1 MANMLFE
8 IGVVI
13 IGATLLAYI
22 ARLFRQPMVLGY
34 VIAGF
39 VIGPYAAG
47 VITSTETIAL
57 LSELGIAFL
66 LFIVGLEI
74 DFSKIR
80 NTGVKACIMGTGQVI
95 FTAIAGFAIAAL
107 FGFNAMESFYIAMAL
122 TFSSTMIVI
131 KLMSDRGSLDT
142 TYGRLV
148 VGVLLIQDVIAIF
161 ILALLPN
168 LGSTSLQLMGISA
181 AKGVVIFASAY
192 LAARTILP
200 AILKISARSTELLFL
215 SAVSWLFA
223 FAFFADFLGYSIAIG
238 AFVAGVSLASSSYKL
253 EVVSRVKSLRDF
265 FATVFF
271 VSLGMQLALPSLSV
285 MILPVIVFSLFVIIG
300 NPVIVAIIGLM
311 LGYSKRISVMAGLP
325 VGQISEFS
333 LILVALGVRLGHVG
347 SGVSAIIVAVAAVT
361 ITATTY
367 VIKYDEGIYRL
378 LKALFHFR
386 PDGDSERAQKRKY
399 DVILCGYN
407 RIGYSI
413 ANRLKELGKS
423 FVIVD
428 FDPDVIARLKKENMP
443 CIYGD
448 IGDVELLG
456 RLNIPDAELVVSTVP
471 TTYENELLIKEAQK
485 GRTIAV
491 VTSNQVDAALRLYN
505 YGANYVILPHFL
517 GGEHVAMLL
526 EKFNH
531 LPSVMQHKFEH
542 MKELHR
548 RKLLGHEHP
557 L

>member
-8 IGVVI
+8 IGTVI

-22 ARLFRQPMVLGY
+22 ARIFRQPMILGY
-34 VIAGF
+34 IIAGF
-39 VIGPYAAG
+39 LVGPYAAG
-47 VITSTETIAL
+47 IITSTETIAL

-74 DFSKIR
+74 DFKMIR
-80 NTGVKACIMGTGQVI
+80 DSGAKACIMGIGQVV

-107 FGFNAMESFYIAMAL
+107 FAFNAMESFYIAMAL
-122 TFSSTMIVI
+122 AFSSTMIVI
-131 KLMSDRGSLDT
+131 KLMSDKGTLDT

-148 VGVLLIQDVIAIF
+148 VGILLIQDVIAIF
-161 ILALLPN
+161 ALALLPN
-168 LGSTSLQLMGISA
+168 LGSSSLQLLLISIAKGIAIFAAAYAA
-181 AKGVVIFASAY
+181 AKTV
-192 LAARTILP
+192 LP
-200 AILKISARSTELLFL
+200 AIFRISARSTELLFL

-265 FATVFF
+265 FATIFF
-271 VSLGMQLALPSLSV
+271 VSLGMQLAVPSIGE
-285 MILPVIVFSLFVIIG
+285 MIIPAVVFSLFVIIG
-300 NPVIVAIIGLM
+300 NPIIVAL
-311 LGYSKRISVMAGLP
+311 LGMTVGYNKRISVMAGLP
-325 VGQISEFS
+325 IGQVSEFS
-333 LILVALGVRLGHVG
+333 LILVALGVTLGHVG
-347 SGVSAIIVAVAAVT
+347 SSVSAIIVAVAAVT

-367 VIKYDEGIYRL
+367 VIKYDERIYRF
-378 LKALFHFR
+378 LKDSFHLT
-386 PDGDSERAQKRKY
+386 PSGNLEKATKRRY
-399 DVILCGYN
+399 DVVLCGYN

-413 ANRLKELGKS
+413 ANKLKELGKS

-428 FDPDVIARLKKENMP
+428 FDPDVISRLKKESMP
-443 CIYGD
+443 CVYGD
-448 IGDVELLG
+448 IGDVEFL
-456 RLNIPDAELVVSTVP
+456 RKLNIPEAELVVSTVP
-471 TTYENELLIKEAQK
+471 TIYENELLIREAQK
-485 GRTIAV
+485 GSAIAV
-491 VTSNQVDAALRLYN
+491 VTSNQVDAALKLYDF
-505 YGANYVILPHFL
+505 GANYVILPHFL
-517 GGEHVAMLL
+517 GGEHVALLL

>member
-13 IGATLLAYI
+13 MGATFLAYI

-34 VIAGF
+34 LIAGF
-39 VIGPYAAG
+39 AVGPYAAG
-47 VITSTETIAL
+47 LITSTETISL

-66 LFIVGLEI
+66 LFLVGLEI
-74 DFSKIR
+74 DFRMIR
-80 NTGVKACIMGTGQVI
+80 GSGAKACIMGTGQVV
-95 FTAIAGFAIAAL
+95 FTAIAGFAIAAM
-107 FGFNAMESFYIAMAL
+107 FGFGAMESFYIAIAL

-148 VGVLLIQDVIAIF
+148 IGMLLIQDVIAIF

-168 LGSTSLQLMGISA
+168 LEHSSLEPIAISV
-181 AKGVVIFASAY
+181 AKGVVIFAAAY
-192 LAARTILP
+192 VAAKTILP
-200 AILKISARSTELLFL
+200 VILRISARSTELLFL

-271 VSLGMQLALPSLSV
+271 VSLGMQLALPSLSG
-285 MILPVIVFSLFVIIG
+285 MILPVVVFSLFVIIG
-300 NPVIVAIIGLM
+300 NPIIVALIGLM
-311 LGYSKRISVMAGLP
+311 LGYNKRISIMAGLP
-325 VGQISEFS
+325 IGQISEFS
-333 LILVALGVRLGHVG
+333 LILIALGVQLGHVG
-347 SGVSAIIVAVAAVT
+347 SGISAIIVAVAAIT

-367 VIKYDEGIYRL
+367 VIKYDERIYRFIKEIL
-378 LKALFHFR
+378 HFR
-386 PDGDSERAQKRKY
+386 PDGDFEKVQKKRY

-413 ANRLKELGKS
+413 ANKLKELGKS

-428 FDPDVIARLKKENMP
+428 FDPDVIAKLKKENTP

-448 IGDVELLG
+448 VGDVELL
-456 RLNIPDAELVVSTVP
+456 RKLNIPDAQLVVSTVP
-471 TTYENELLIKEAQK
+471 TIYENELLIREAQK

-491 VTSNQVDAALRLYN
+491 VTSNKVDTALKLYN
-505 YGANYVILPHFL
+505 LGANYVILPHFL
-517 GGEHVAMLL
+517 GGEHVALLL

-557 L
+557 A

>member
-13 IGATLLAYI
+13 MGATLLAYL

-34 VIAGF
+34 IIAGF

-47 VITSTETIAL
+47 LITSTETIAL

-74 DFSKIR
+74 DFKMIR
-80 NTGVKACIMGTGQVI
+80 DSGAKACIMGTGQVA
-95 FTAIAGFAIAAL
+95 FTAIAGFALAAL
-107 FGFNAMESFYIAMAL
+107 FGFSAIESFYIAMAL

-148 VGVLLIQDVIAIF
+148 IGMLLIQDVIAIF
-161 ILALLPN
+161 VLALLPN
-168 LGSTSLQLMGISA
+168 LGHSSPQLIALSV
-181 AKGVVIFASAY
+181 AKGVLIFAAAY
-192 LAARTILP
+192 VSARTILP
-200 AILKISARSTELLFL
+200 AILRISARSTELLFL

-271 VSLGMQLALPSLSV
+271 VSLGMQLALPSLSGMAV
-285 MILPVIVFSLFVIIG
+285 PAAVFSLFVIIG
-300 NPVIVAIIGLM
+300 NPIIVAVIGLM
-311 LGYSKRISVMAGLP
+311 LGYNRRISIMAGLP
-325 VGQISEFS
+325 IGQVSEFS
-333 LILVALGVRLGHVG
+333 LILVALGVTLGHVG
-347 SGVSAIIVAVAAVT
+347 SSVSAIIVAVAAVT

-367 VIKYDEGIYRL
+367 VIKYDESIYRL
-378 LKALFHFR
+378 LKAAFHFR
-386 PDGDSERAQKRKY
+386 PDGDFEKAQKKRY

-413 ANRLKELGKS
+413 ANKLKELGKS

-428 FDPDVIARLKKENMP
+428 FNPDVIAGLKKEGMP

-448 IGDVELLG
+448 IGDVELL
-456 RLNIPDAELVVSTVP
+456 RKLNMPDAQLVVSTVP
-471 TTYENELLIKEAQK
+471 TIYENELLIREAQK
-485 GRTIAV
+485 GRAIAV
-491 VTSNQVDAALRLYN
+491 VTSNHVDVALKLYN
-505 YGANYVILPHFL
+505 LGANYVILPHFL
-517 GGEHVAMLL
+517 GGEHVALLL

-531 LPSVMQHKFEH
+531 LPSVMQHKFAH
-542 MKELHR
+542 IKELHR

-557 L
+557 A